1 MGVVLHVA
9 PHPDDE
15 LIGAPATLMALR
27 DAGWT
32 IVNLAYG
39 LGRSN
44 QRSRREVELREACRL
59 AGFELRT
66 PPSSS
71 PRGGGPVV
79 ARAELGGLVAEAIT
93 ELDAR
98 IVVSPGP
105 GDRHPA
111 HRVACHAVRDALG
124 ALGLR
129 APHWWMW
136 ALWGSLPQP
145 TLGTAFGSGRLKEI
159 LAALSAHR
167 GEIARNDYRRLVRA
181 RAEMH
186 ASLAPELLFGF
197 GSSAQVGEAYAEL
210 LTEAVQADG
219 RWLLGR
225 PRWLDPDEPLGDPG
239 ETEVI
244 VGD

>member
-98 IVVSPGP
+98 IVGVLEVLDEHLAVADNDV
-105 GDRHPA
+105 DRRPQVMAPCGEERLLIEMVA
-111 HRVACHAVRDALG
+111 HLDSARVAAM
-124 ALGLR
+124 
-129 APHWWMW
+129 AP
-136 ALWGSLPQP
+136 
-145 TLGTAFGSGRLKEI
+145 RL
-159 LAALSAHR
+159 
-167 GEIARNDYRRLVRA
+167 
-181 RAEMH
+181 
-186 ASLAPELLFGF
+186 
-197 GSSAQVGEAYAEL
+197 
-210 LTEAVQADG
+210 
-219 RWLLGR
+219 
-225 PRWLDPDEPLGDPG
+225 
-239 ETEVI
+239 ETTNGI
-244 VGD
+244 T